1 MSEYKA
7 FALEQKDKALSEAKE
22 KGLMKTAQEN
32 TKKSIKEIV
41 SIIPD
46 TDEYTIEVTF
56 KE

>member
-1 MSEYKA
+1 MSDYKA
-7 FALEQKDKALSEAKE
+7 FAVEQKNKALAEAKK

-32 TKKSIKEIV
+32 TKKSIKEII